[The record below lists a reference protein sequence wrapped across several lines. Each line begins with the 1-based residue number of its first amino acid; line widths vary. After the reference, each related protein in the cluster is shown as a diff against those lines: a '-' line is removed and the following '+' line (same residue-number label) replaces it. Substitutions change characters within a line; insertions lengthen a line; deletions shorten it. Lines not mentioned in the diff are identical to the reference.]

1 MVRLT
6 TSSHR
11 NLLLFFNLLNE
22 MFLSPAHCLCP
33 LLPECVQRCSLL
45 PGLHCSHQACFLAIF
60 TEPLSFH
67 YTNKYWN
74 LISAFW
80 KRAINFSLPHVYFI
94 HILAMHPPSLP
105 FKKKKVICYLCVTN
119 TSCLSKSKGERYRDG
134 LISSSKSKGERYR
147 DDLISSRLSGDLMI
161 VKRNR
166 IDKEPLV
173 PFAYIFTTVLA
184 ILPGY

>member
-33 LLPECVQRCSLL
+33 LLPEGVQRCSLL

-94 HILAMHPPSLP
+94 YILAMHPPSLP

-119 TSCLSKSKGERYRDG
+119 TSCL
-134 LISSSKSKGERYR
+134 SKSKGERYR